1 MLNTYEEI
9 LDNVSIEI
17 QANNKTPTYQAVILY
32 NPATTASFGS
42 LNVCVA
48 QCWAMQ
54 LVQAFYVTRILHSY
68 LLMQVPGRKLFDQ
81 DAPDEM
87 HSSTCGLC

>member
-48 QCWAMQ
+48 QC
-54 LVQAFYVTRILHSY
+54 
-68 LLMQVPGRKLFDQ
+68 
-81 DAPDEM
+81 
-87 HSSTCGLC
+87 